1 MHKPRLHLI
10 ASFDIAHLQYLD
22 EEGRATQALPDFA
35 TPDTLLA
42 LYRQMALARLVD
54 DRAVKLQRTGQLG
67 TYPSSLGQ
75 EAIGVGTGSA
85 LRQDDI
91 YCPYYRETGAL
102 LERGVTIAEILAI
115 WGGDERGQ
123 DFAHAREDFPLCVP
137 IATQLLHAAGVAFAL
152 AYQQR
157 EMGAKPRVAV
167 SSAGDGATSK
177 GDFYEAINLAGV
189 WKLPVVF
196 VINNNQWAIS
206 VSRRAQ
212 TAACTIAQKAVAA
225 GINCLQVDGND
236 VIAVRAAVADA
247 IERARK
253 GAGPMLIE
261 AVSYRLSD
269 HTTADDA
276 SRYCP
281 AEELEQARAR
291 EPLQR
296 LRRYLEHAGLWD
308 DGREEEL
315 QRELAEILEREL
327 REYRQREPDTPVA
340 MFDHLYAGL
349 PEALL
354 EQCAEVGTARPAG
367 DET

>member
-1 MHKPRLHLI
+1 MHKPRMHLV

-22 EEGRATQALPDFA
+22 ESGRATQELPDFA
-35 TPDTLLA
+35 TPDMLQA

-85 LRQDDI
+85 LEAQDV

-102 LERGVTIAEILAI
+102 LERGVEIEEILAI

-123 DFAHAREDFPLCVP
+123 NYAHAPEDLPLCVP

-152 AYQQR
+152 KYKHDQLN
-157 EMGAKPRVAV
+157 EPNRVAV
-167 SSAGDGATSK
+167 TSAGDGATSK
-177 GDFYEAINLAGV
+177 GDFYEALNLAGA
-189 WKLPVVF
+189 WRLPLVF

-206 VSRRAQ
+206 VSRAAQ
-212 TAACTIAQKAVAA
+212 TAAQTIAQKAVAA
-225 GINCLQVDGND
+225 GIAGIQVDGND

-247 IERARK
+247 VERARRGE
-253 GAGPMLIE
+253 GATLIE
-261 AVSYRLSD
+261 ALSYRLCD

-276 SRYCP
+276 SRYQP
-281 AEELEQARAR
+281 AEEVR
-291 EPLQR
+291 EAWKCEPIQR
-296 LRRYLEHAGLWD
+296 LALYMQSQGYWD
-308 DGREEEL
+308 EDREQEL
-315 QRELAEILEREL
+315 QRELAEVMERAL
-327 REYRQREPDTPVA
+327 RAFAERAVDKPTA
-340 MFDHLYAGL
+340 MLDYLYQSL

-354 EQCAEVGTARPAG
+354 EQY
-367 DET
+367 DELSGSGEAY